1 MQNQKY
7 YRLAV
12 FSAFFLLLQ
21 VVNFSTAQAQE
32 SKQKPEM
39 SVVGIELGN
48 RESAK
53 KYLLPGHAP
62 RVQEDG
68 KASYFFYNEWG
79 TQVMRLT
86 VASVD
91 DPYFITEIE
100 VFSVGETYSKRHY
113 QDKEHGLMMTENG
126 IFIGFRQ
133 TAMNLIVGIR
143 NAGKPNMIGPGEV
156 IDLKGEPKERVKA
169 EENREV
175 LTYEISDIKLSDE
188 NLTANYEARYEFYKK
203 KLKRFSL
210 KINLEKEKLAKK

>member
-1 MQNQKY
+1 MQKQKF

-12 FSAFFLLLQ
+12 LSAFFLIFQ
-21 VVNFSTAQAQE
+21 VVNIFTAQAQE
-32 SKQKPEM
+32 SKQTPEM

-53 KYLLPGHAP
+53 KYLLAGHAP
-62 RVQEDG
+62 RVDEEG
-68 KASYFFYNEWG
+68 RASYYFYNEWG

-100 VFSVGETYSKRHY
+100 VFSVSESYKKRHY

-133 TAMNLIVGIR
+133 TAMNLIVGVR
-143 NAGKPNMIGPGEV
+143 NAGKANIIGPGEV
-156 IDLKGEPKERVKA
+156 VKIKGEPKDRIKED
-169 EENREV
+169 ENREV
-175 LTYEISDIKLSDE
+175 LTYEISDIKLSEE
-188 NLTANYEARYEFYKK
+188 NLTADYEARYEFYKK

-210 KINLEKEKLAKK
+210 KINLDTEKLAKK

>member
-12 FSAFFLLLQ
+12 FSAFFLFFQ
-21 VVNFSTAQAQE
+21 VVSVFTAQAQE
-32 SKQKPEM
+32 SKQTPEM

-62 RVQEDG
+62 RVDEEG
-68 KASYFFYNEWG
+68 RAGYYFYNEWG

-100 VFSVGETYSKRHY
+100 VFSVGESYSKRHY

-143 NAGKPNMIGPGEV
+143 NAGKANIIGPGEV
-156 IDLKGEPKERVKA
+156 IDIKGEPKDRVKP

-175 LTYEISDIKLSDE
+175 LTYAIPDVKLAEE
-188 NLTANYEARYEFYKK
+188 NLTADYEARYEFYKK

-210 KINLEKEKLAKK
+210 KINLDKEKLAKK